1 MLQSESISNGIS
13 SKGEHMK
20 NRPGLKQYIFA
31 ALGVVILVAC
41 PRESKSSEFPVTPV
55 TCHPEASYFRNGN
68 QRLTVQKS
76 ETYDEKVSS
85 L

>member
-31 ALGVVILVAC
+31 ALGVVILVLLDQYTKLLAIM
-41 PRESKSSEFPVTPV
+41 
-55 TCHPEASYFRNGN
+55 
-68 QRLTVQKS
+68 
-76 ETYDEKVSS
+76 KV
-85 L
+85 LRF

>member
-31 ALGVVILVAC
+31 ALGVVILVLLDLLCCQPDGYAGWENRQKVQ
-41 PRESKSSEFPVTPV
+41 P
-55 TCHPEASYFRNGN
+55 GN
-68 QRLTVQKS
+68 ELR
-76 ETYDEKVSS
+76 
-85 L
+85 